1 MSNHE
6 AFKSVTQA
14 QFRKFSKGYAS
25 AKDNLQLAL
34 GAAIYQAIV
43 LDNPNW
49 LNELFELAGFWQGAG
64 TDGKNRVSSDGRIIC
79 AYVNE
84 GLGLSSDIVKLDRV
98 NKKWVLVKG
107 RKTALEDT
115 DINTVWDTLAT
126 VRFDTWATPKADKD
140 APYSPTASLTRVQKN
155 GAKAIEAGTL
165 DQESIIAALAQ
176 IRAIEKQLNAAKR
189 AEKPTTEPKTV
200 TLP

>member
-1 MSNHE
+1 MPNHE
-6 AFKSVTQA
+6 AFKNVSQA

-49 LNELFELAGFWQGAG
+49 LNELFELAGFWLSPVN
-64 TDGKNRVSSDGRIIC
+64 GKYQVSSDGRLIH
-79 AYVNE
+79 AYINE
-84 GLGLSSDIVKLDRV
+84 GLGLSSDIIKLDRAS
-98 NKKWVLVKG
+98 KKWALIKG
-107 RKTALEDT
+107 RKTALEGMDM
-115 DINTVWDTLAT
+115 DSLWDTLAT
-126 VRFDTWATPKADKD
+126 VRFDTWAKPKADKD

-155 GAKAIEAGTL
+155 VAKAIEAGTL